1 MFLLTKHRFTVT
13 YHVEYDTI
21 APGQVNTQTI
31 GCINLGDKEE
41 KAFTVKIKSD
51 QLVDELRDAIK
62 NKNVNG
68 YKGID
73 ARDLT
78 LYRHNVDTYNPKTFE
93 CKEADKLP
101 PLKKMGACFG
111 DSNPPLE
118 GAINIV
124 VLLPQSKSIDP

>member
-1 MFLLTKHRFTVT
+1 MAGGALQLDSHQI
-13 YHVEYDTI
+13 HPSCCQMEYTLICIDF
-21 APGQVNTQTI
+21 GKGEDQV
-31 GCINLGDKEE
+31 
-41 KAFTVKIKSD
+41 FTVKIKSD
-51 QLVDELRDAIK
+51 QLVAELRDAIK

-68 YKGID
+68 YKDID

-78 LYRHNVDTYNPKTFE
+78 LYRHNVDTYDPKTFE

-111 DSNPPLE
+111 DSNRPLE